1 MYIIE
6 YPKLNYRKIVKDDK
20 ALKAALVEPTDSN
33 YIVWKSLK
41 KIKESG
47 YNPY

>member
-20 ALKAALVEPTDSN
+20 ALKAALVEPTDPK

-41 KIKESG
+41 KIKES
-47 YNPY
+47 